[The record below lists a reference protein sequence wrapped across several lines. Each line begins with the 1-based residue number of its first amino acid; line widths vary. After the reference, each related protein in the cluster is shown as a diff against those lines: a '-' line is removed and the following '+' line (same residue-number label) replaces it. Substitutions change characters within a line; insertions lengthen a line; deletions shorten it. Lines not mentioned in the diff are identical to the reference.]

1 MSQIW
6 KLGAVVNAQAD
17 FEPALRDQ
25 EMPREFVRL
34 LQRGLCQQAA
44 CGMATMPT
52 LQELREVLHREI
64 ENLGQ
69 T

>member
-1 MSQIW
+1 
-6 KLGAVVNAQAD
+6 
-17 FEPALRDQ
+17 
-25 EMPREFVRL
+25 MPREFVRL

-52 LQELREVLHREI
+52 LQELREVLQREI

-69 T
+69 P